1 MINFEKR
8 SVFWLNKF
16 ASLLKKYGMRKI
28 MLMVDK
34 YQFKCLHNEDSE
46 NYRRARAY
54 FFMWKVYPF

>member
-16 ASLLKKYGMRKI
+16 PSLLKKYGKRKI
-28 MLMVDK
+28 MLMVDN

-54 FFMWKVYPF
+54 FFM